1 MRIFHVN
8 SYDCNLFKKILDFS
22 DEESLLILN
31 LHLGN
36 GLFVCDNNIYPFRIF
51 MGNVNQKTQ

>member
-1 MRIFHVN
+1 MN
-8 SYDCNLFKKILDFS
+8 SYDCNLLKKILDFS

-51 MGNVNQKTQ
+51 MGNVNQKIQ